1 MACWVT
7 VGEDSLASG
16 GEALQAGF
24 CITRFHEDENRVT
37 TWNGGSF
44 AWGSICGER
53 SFGEWNQE
61 VARWDCHELR
71 QDVHKE
77 SQRRIYLHISNEE
90 HASVVI
96 WSRENAL
103 ETVGWLYF
111 PPSLSLY
118 NNFPGQTSVWLGL
131 WRAVHFVSPAGPPQ
145 ATLRQEAAER
155 SEALKL
161 REKEP
166 LGKQWTSKSNSNHF
180 SSSNFPSQ
188 AAKRLLHS
196 SCLKI
201 QQVVLTWEWE
211 DMESLKDSL
220 VSSEKAAAALKVSL
234 LDIYMGRHGYGF
246 KAGYDIHG
254 KFDHFLSSYLII
266 YFWAHH

>member
-1 MACWVT
+1 MYTYLW
-7 VGEDSLASG
+7 
-16 GEALQAGF
+16 
-24 CITRFHEDENRVT
+24 
-37 TWNGGSF
+37 
-44 AWGSICGER
+44 
-53 SFGEWNQE
+53 
-61 VARWDCHELR
+61 EL
-71 QDVHKE
+71 V
-77 SQRRIYLHISNEE
+77 SNEE
-90 HASVVI
+90 YASVVI
-96 WSRENAL
+96 WSWENAL
-103 ETVGWLYF
+103 DTVGWLYF

-118 NNFPGQTSVWLGL
+118 NNFLGQTSVWLGL

-166 LGKQWTSKSNSNHF
+166 LGKQWTSTSNSNHF

-201 QQVVLTWEWE
+201 QQVVLTWAWE

-234 LDIYMGRHGYGF
+234 LDRASNQGMTSTANLIT
-246 KAGYDIHG
+246 
-254 KFDHFLSSYLII
+254 SSHHISSSIFGLII
-266 YFWAHH
+266 REP